1 MSEQL
6 EAILNN
12 CLRERADAYTAKAI
26 LKEFPTV
33 KDIMNAGEHDL
44 QLIKNIGPIKAKQLS
59 AIVKFT
65 KYAYGVNEAK
75 FIITCPESAYE
86 YLRAKLEPLEVEEF
100 HVIGLNTKN
109 VVLFEEMITKGSLN
123 SSIVLPRDVFNL
135 LVKRRCAAAIIAH
148 NHPSSGDATPSK
160 EDIALTKSIVECG
173 KIIGI
178 PVLDHVIV
186 GHDEYYSF
194 KEHGLI

>member
-6 EAILNN
+6 EAILNT

-33 KDIMNAGEHDL
+33 KELMNAGEEEL
-44 QLIKNIGPIKAKQLS
+44 KLIKNIGPIKAKQLS
-59 AIVKFT
+59 AIVKFA
-65 KYAYGVNEAK
+65 KYAYECNEAK
-75 FIITCPESAYE
+75 FTITSPESAYDFMRGR
-86 YLRAKLEPLEVEEF
+86 LDPLEVEQF
-100 HVIGLNTKN
+100 HVVGLNTKN
-109 VVLFEEMITKGSLN
+109 AVVFEEMISKGSLN
-123 SSIVLPRDVFNL
+123 SSIVTQREVFNIL
-135 LVKRRCAAAIIAH
+135 IKRRCAAAIVYH
-148 NHPSSGDATPSK
+148 NHPSGDSSCSK
-160 EDIALTKSIVECG
+160 EDMALTKALVESG
-173 KIIGI
+173 KMLGI

>member
-6 EAILNN
+6 EAILNT

-33 KDIMNAGEHDL
+33 KDIMNAGEREL

-59 AIVKFT
+59 AIVKFA
-65 KYAYGVNEAK
+65 KYAYECNEAK

-86 YLRAKLEPLEVEEF
+86 YIRGKLEPLEVEEF

-135 LVKRRCAAAIIAH
+135 LVKRRCAAAIVAH
-148 NHPSSGDATPSK
+148 NHPSGFPEPSDS
-160 EDIALTKSIVECG
+160 DIILTKSIVQSG
-173 KIIGI
+173 KMLGI

>member
-100 HVIGLNTKN
+100 HVIGLN
-109 VVLFEEMITKGSLN
+109 
-123 SSIVLPRDVFNL
+123 R
-135 LVKRRCAAAIIAH
+135 H
-148 NHPSSGDATPSK
+148 
-160 EDIALTKSIVECG
+160 LT
-173 KIIGI
+173 
-178 PVLDHVIV
+178 
-186 GHDEYYSF
+186 
-194 KEHGLI
+194 EHSR

>member
-33 KDIMNAGEHDL
+33 KDIMNAGEREL

-59 AIVKFT
+59 AIVKFA
-65 KYAYGVNEAK
+65 KYAYECNEAK

-86 YLRAKLEPLEVEEF
+86 YIRGKLEPLEVEEF
-100 HVIGLNTKN
+100 HLIGLNTKN
-109 VVLFEEMITKGSLN
+109 AVVFEEMISKGSLN
-123 SSIVLPRDVFNL
+123 SSIVTPREVFNL
-135 LVKRRCAAAIIAH
+135 LVRRRCAAAIVSH
-148 NHPSSGDATPSK
+148 NHPSGDSTPSK
-160 EDIALTKSIVECG
+160 EDIALTKAVVESG
-173 KIIGI
+173 NILGI

-186 GHDEYYSF
+186 GHDDYYSF

>member
-33 KDIMNAGEHDL
+33 KDIMNAGEREL

-59 AIVKFT
+59 AIVKFA
-65 KYAYGVNEAK
+65 KYAYGSDEDKV
-75 FIITCPESAYE
+75 IITSPESAYE

-100 HVIGLNTKN
+100 HLIGLNTKN
-109 VVLFEEMITKGSLN
+109 AVVFEEMISKGSLN
-123 SSIVLPRDVFNL
+123 SSIVTPREVFNL
-135 LVKRRCAAAIIAH
+135 LVKRRCAAAIVSH
-148 NHPSSGDATPSK
+148 NHPSGSSFCSQQDV
-160 EDIALTKSIVECG
+160 ALTKTLVEGG
-173 KIIGI
+173 KILAIS
-178 PVLDHVIV
+178 VLDHIIV

>member
-6 EAILNN
+6 EAILNT

-33 KDIMNAGEHDL
+33 KQIMNAGDREL

-59 AIVKFT
+59 AIVKFA
-65 KYAYGVNEAK
+65 KYAYECNEAK
-75 FIITCPESAYE
+75 FIITSPESAYE
-86 YLRAKLEPLEVEEF
+86 YIRGKLEPLEVEEF
-100 HVIGLNTKN
+100 HLIGLNTKN
-109 VVLFEEMITKGSLN
+109 AVVFEEMISKGSLN
-123 SSIVLPRDVFNL
+123 SSIVTPREVFNL
-135 LVKRRCAAAIIAH
+135 LVKRRCAGAIVAH
-148 NHPSSGDATPSK
+148 NHPSGDPTPSK
-160 EDIALTKSIVECG
+160 EDIELTKALCESG

-178 PVLDHVIV
+178 PILDHVII
-186 GHDEYYSF
+186 GQNQYYSF

>member
-6 EAILNN
+6 EAILNT

-33 KDIMNAGEHDL
+33 KQIMNAGDREL

-59 AIVKFT
+59 AIVKFA
-65 KYAYGVNEAK
+65 KYAYECNEAK
-75 FIITCPESAYE
+75 FIITSPESAYE
-86 YLRAKLEPLEVEEF
+86 YIRGKLEPLEVEEF
-100 HVIGLNTKN
+100 HLIGLNTKN
-109 VVLFEEMITKGSLN
+109 AVVFEEMISKGSLN
-123 SSIVLPRDVFNL
+123 SSIVTPREVFNL
-135 LVKRRCAAAIIAH
+135 LVKRRCAGAIVAH
-148 NHPSSGDATPSK
+148 NHPSGDPTPSK
-160 EDIALTKSIVECG
+160 EDIELTKALCESG

-186 GHDEYYSF
+186 GHNEYYSF
-194 KEHGLI
+194 KEHWLI

>member
-6 EAILNN
+6 EAILNT

-33 KDIMNAGEHDL
+33 KDIMNAGEQEL

-59 AIVKFT
+59 AIVKFA
-65 KYAYGVNEAK
+65 KYAYECDEAK
-75 FIITCPESAYE
+75 FIITSPESAYK
-86 YLRAKLEPLEVEEF
+86 YIRGKLDPLEVEEF
-100 HVIGLNTKN
+100 HLIGLNTKN
-109 VVLFEEMITKGSLN
+109 AVVFEEMISKGSLN
-123 SSIVLPRDVFNL
+123 SSIVTPREVFNL
-135 LVKRRCAAAIIAH
+135 LVRRRCAAAIVSH
-148 NHPSSGDATPSK
+148 NHPSGDSTPSK
-160 EDIALTKSIVECG
+160 EDIALTKAVVESG
-173 KIIGI
+173 NILAI

-186 GHDEYYSF
+186 GHDDYYSF

>member
-6 EAILNN
+6 EAILNT
-12 CLRERADAYTAKAI
+12 CLREHADAYTAKAI

-33 KDIMNAGEHDL
+33 KDIMNAGEQEL
-44 QLIKNIGPIKAKQLS
+44 QLIKKIGPIKAKQLS
-59 AIVKFT
+59 AIAKFA
-65 KYAYGVNEAK
+65 KYAYECNEAK

-109 VVLFEEMITKGSLN
+109 AVLFEEMVTKGTLN
-123 SSIVLPRDVFNL
+123 SSIVSPREVFNL
-135 LVKRRCAAAIIAH
+135 LVKRRCAAAIVSH
-148 NHPSSGDATPSK
+148 NHPSGFPEPSDS
-160 EDIALTKSIVECG
+160 DIILTKSLVESG

-186 GHDEYYSF
+186 GHNEYYSF